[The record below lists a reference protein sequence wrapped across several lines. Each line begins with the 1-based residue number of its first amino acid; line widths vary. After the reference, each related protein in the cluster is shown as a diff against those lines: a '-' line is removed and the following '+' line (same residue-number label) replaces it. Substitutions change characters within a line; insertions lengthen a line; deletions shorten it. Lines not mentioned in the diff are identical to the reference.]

1 MTPKELKKL
10 ASACR
15 AAGILTF
22 KNSEV
27 EFTLSEQAPPKLN
40 KNTQKSSSSVSDK
53 DEDFTTETLTDEQML
68 FYSTVQLPEDAI
80 GSS

>member
-1 MTPKELKKL
+1 MTPKDLKKL

-27 EFTLSEQAPPKLN
+27 EFTLSEQVPTKLPKSTHKVALG
-40 KNTQKSSSSVSDK
+40 SIEK
-53 DEDFTTETLTDEQML
+53 DDDFTTETLTDEQML